1 MPKHIEP
8 QWISSDPHVYF
19 VQGEFTG
26 LIKIGFTNNPK
37 KRWTELGAQASEP
50 IRFLATLKGDMDD
63 EKKLHLRF
71 KQARVHG
78 EWFLPN
84 EELLRFI
91 NSICDSEIP
100 EVRRCMGHFP
110 KRPVMPGVMMI
121 EAITQSAAWLIRVTE
136 RFRHS
141 VILLKEA
148 KTVKF
153 GQFVT
158 PGQQLRVECQQI
170 TDDGRETVLKAKGL
184 LDGKTSVSAKV
195 ILTRFNLR
203 DRDPVYRRDDQRL
216 KAHHLRTYQMLATP
230 QLRERLREVT
240 QLSVVD

>member
-1 MPKHIEP
+1 MRFNLVDRIIELEP
-8 QWISSDPHVYF
+8 GKRI
-19 VQGEFTG
+19 TT
-26 LIKIGFTNNPK
+26 IKNLT
-37 KRWTELGAQASEP
+37 
-50 IRFLATLKGDMDD
+50 LA
-63 EKKLHLRF
+63 
-71 KQARVHG
+71 
-78 EWFLPN
+78 
-84 EELLRFI
+84 EEYLA
-91 NSICDSEIP
+91 E
-100 EVRRCMGHFP
+100 HFP
-110 KRPVMPGVMMI
+110 SFPVMPGVMMI

-170 TDDGRETVLKAKGL
+170 ADDGRETVLKAKGL

-230 QLRERLREVT
+230 QLRARLREVT
-240 QLSVVD
+240 ELSVVD